1 MQSAIER
8 RSRAPIF
15 PAVALN
21 DGWTVTSIK
30 LARTASDTG
39 RRFAVT
45 EQDTDCDFPGILPDP
60 SNESGRY
67 SPLSWFRAAAIRLES
82 QDFSEMLEIE
92 FSPL

>member
-1 MQSAIER
+1 VWTQSAIER

-15 PAVALN
+15 PDGALN
-21 DGWTVTSIK
+21 DGWTIVSIK
-30 LARTASDTG
+30 LARTASGTG

-67 SPLSWFRAAAIRLES
+67 GAIVLAPSGSHTVGITGFFRNA
-82 QDFSEMLEIE
+82 
-92 FSPL
+92 